1 MKIELRLYG
10 GLNRYA
16 PDGQTRSACRVAP
29 SATVGDVV
37 TRLSIPDTFHI
48 TLLRNGRREALSTRL
63 EPGDTLTLLP
73 DIDGG

>member
-10 GLNRYA
+10 GLNRFA
-16 PDGQTRSACRVAP
+16 PDGQTCSALRVAP
-29 SATVGDVV
+29 SATIHDVV
-37 TRLSIPDTFHI
+37 TCLGIPDTFHI
-48 TLLRNGRREALSTRL
+48 TFLRNGRREALSTRL

>member
-1 MKIELRLYG
+1 MEIELKLYG

-16 PDGQTRSACRVAP
+16 PDGQTGSACRVAP
-29 SATVGDVV
+29 SATISDAV
-37 TRLSIPDTFHI
+37 TRLGIPDTVHI
-48 TLLRNGRREALSTRL
+48 TVLRNGRREDMSTRL